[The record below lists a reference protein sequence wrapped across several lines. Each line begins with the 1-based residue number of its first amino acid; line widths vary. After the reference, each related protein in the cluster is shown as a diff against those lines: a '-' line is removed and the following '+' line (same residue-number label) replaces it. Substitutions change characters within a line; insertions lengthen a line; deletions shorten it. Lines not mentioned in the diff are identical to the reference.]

1 MLLRKLGHNCLLA
14 EEAGIRILIDPG
26 CFARELADLRD
37 LTAVL
42 ITHIH
47 EDHLDFGALQS
58 VLAANPAA
66 RVISDEASA
75 AALADRGVRAEAVR
89 EGDVL
94 ELTMPAAGSGGSSSR
109 VGAGMPVSVH
119 GREHAVIHPD
129 LENVPNV
136 GYLVA
141 DRLFCAGDAF
151 TVPAEPVEILA
162 VPVGAA
168 WMKAAEAIDWLR
180 VIRPRIAVPVHDHGN
195 VFAEWICGLF
205 AELSPAETTVLALD
219 GSAPTEM

>member
-1 MLLRKLGHNCLLA
+1 LPA
-14 EEAGIRILIDPG
+14 EV
-26 CFARELADLRD
+26 RD

-47 EDHLDFGALQS
+47 ADHLDIGQLVA
-58 VLAANPAA
+58 VLAARPGAC
-66 RVISDEASA
+66 VSCDEASA

-89 EGDVL
+89 EGDLLDLGV
-94 ELTMPAAGSGGSSSR
+94 
-109 VGAGMPVSVH
+109 PVSVH

-136 GYLVA
+136 GYLIA

-151 TVPAEPVEILA
+151 TVPAPPVDILA

-180 VIRPRIAVPVHDHGN
+180 VIRPLVAVPVHDHGS
-195 VFAEWICGLF
+195 VLAEWLCHLLADLG
-205 AELSPAETTVLALD
+205 PPETTLVALD
-219 GSAPTEM
+219 GSPSTEM

>member
-1 MLLRKLGHNCLLA
+1 MLLRKLGHSCLLA
-14 EEAGIRILIDPG
+14 EEAGTRILIDPG
-26 CFARELADLRD
+26 CFAHGLADLRD
-37 LTAVL
+37 VTAVL
-42 ITHIH
+42 ITHVH
-47 EDHLDFGALQS
+47 EDHLDLGALQS
-58 VLAANPAA
+58 VLAASPAA
-66 RVISDEASA
+66 RVISDETSA
-75 AALADRGVRAEAVR
+75 AALAGRGVQAEAVR

-94 ELTMPAAGSGGSSSR
+94 DLG
-109 VGAGMPVSVH
+109 VPVRVH
-119 GREHAVIHPD
+119 GREHAIIHPD

-205 AELSPAETTVLALD
+205 AELTPAETTVLALD
-219 GSAPTEM
+219 GRAPTEM

>member
-1 MLLRKLGHNCLLA
+1 MRLRKLGHSCLLA
-14 EEAGIRILIDPG
+14 EEAGHRLLIDPG
-26 CFARELADLRD
+26 CFARDLAEVRD

-47 EDHLDFGALQS
+47 DDHLDVGRLHEI
-58 VLAANPAA
+58 LAANPGA

-75 AALADRGVRAEAVR
+75 AALAERSVPAEAVR
-89 EGDVL
+89 EGDVV
-94 ELTMPAAGSGGSSSR
+94 ELG
-109 VGAGMPVSVH
+109 VPVTVY

-136 GYLVA
+136 GYLIGG
-141 DRLFCAGDAF
+141 RLFCAGDAL

-168 WMKAAEAIDWLR
+168 WMKASEAIDWLR
-180 VIRPRIAVPVHDHGN
+180 VIRPRVAIPVHDHGN
-195 VFAEWICGLF
+195 VFTEWISYLF
-205 AELSPAETTVLALD
+205 ADLGPAETTVMRLD
-219 GSAPTEM
+219 GRPLTEM

>member
-1 MLLRKLGHNCLLA
+1 MRLRKLGHSCLLA
-14 EEAGIRILIDPG
+14 DEGGSRLLIDPG
-26 CFARELADLRD
+26 CFARGLAEVRD

-47 EDHLDFGALQS
+47 DDHLDIGQLIA
-58 VLAANPAA
+58 VLAASPGA
-66 RVISDEASA
+66 RIICDEASA

-89 EGDVL
+89 EGDLLDLGV
-94 ELTMPAAGSGGSSSR
+94 
-109 VGAGMPVSVH
+109 PVSVH

-136 GYLVA
+136 GYLIA

-151 TVPAEPVEILA
+151 TVPGRPVDILA

-180 VIRPRIAVPVHDHGN
+180 VIRPRVAVPVHDHGN
-195 VFAEWICGLF
+195 VFAEWLCHLF
-205 AELSPAETTVLALD
+205 ADLGPAETTLVALD
-219 GSAPTEM
+219 GSPSTEM

>member
-1 MLLRKLGHNCLLA
+1 MLLRKLGHSCLLA
-14 EEAGIRILIDPG
+14 EEAGTRILIDPG
-26 CFARELADLRD
+26 CFARGLADLRG
-37 LTAVL
+37 LAAVL
-42 ITHIH
+42 ITHSH

-58 VLAANPAA
+58 VLTANPAA

-75 AALADRGVRAEAVR
+75 AALADQGVRAEAVR
-89 EGDVL
+89 DGDVL
-94 ELTMPAAGSGGSSSR
+94 ELTMPAGGSARR
-109 VGAGMPVSVH
+109 VGGGVAVSVH

-151 TVPAEPVEILA
+151 TVPAAAVEILA

-180 VIRPRIAVPVHDHGN
+180 VIRPRIAMPVHDHGN
-195 VFAEWICGLF
+195 VFADWICGLF

>member
-14 EEAGIRILIDPG
+14 EEAGTRILIDPG
-26 CFARELADLRD
+26 CFARGLAELRD

-89 EGDVL
+89 EGDRLDLGV
-94 ELTMPAAGSGGSSSR
+94 
-109 VGAGMPVSVH
+109 PVSVH
-119 GREHAVIHPD
+119 GREHAIIHPD

-151 TVPAEPVEILA
+151 TVPAAPVEILA

>member
-1 MLLRKLGHNCLLA
+1 MRLRKLGHSCLLA
-14 EEAGIRILIDPG
+14 EEAGRRLLIDPG
-26 CFARELADLRD
+26 CFARGLADLSD

-47 EDHLDFGALQS
+47 DDHLDIGALQA
-58 VLAANPAA
+58 VLGASPGA
-66 RVISDEASA
+66 RVICDEASA

-89 EGDVL
+89 EGD
-94 ELTMPAAGSGGSSSR
+94 ELDLG
-109 VGAGMPVSVH
+109 VPVSVH

-136 GYLVA
+136 GYLIA

-151 TVPAEPVEILA
+151 TVPGQPVEILA
-162 VPVGAA
+162 IPVGAA

-180 VIRPRIAVPVHDHGN
+180 VIRPRVAVPVHDHGN
-195 VFAEWICGLF
+195 VFAEWICRLF
-205 AELSPAETTVLALD
+205 ADLGPAETTVVPLD
-219 GSAPTEM
+219 ANPSTEM